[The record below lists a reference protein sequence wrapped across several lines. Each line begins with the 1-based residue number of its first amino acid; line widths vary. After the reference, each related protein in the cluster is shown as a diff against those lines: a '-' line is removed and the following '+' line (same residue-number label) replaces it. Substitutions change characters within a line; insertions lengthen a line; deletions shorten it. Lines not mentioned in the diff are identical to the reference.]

1 MGTQV
6 IYTGPRRVDL
16 GLDRT
21 NKIFTSRDD
30 IFPRVK
36 ELMEKDSAFAH
47 FFEDF
52 DKWAKKPAPGS
63 NAFAKAK
70 ISREPPVGRTLVHPP
85 LRRHR

>member
-1 MGTQV
+1 MRGFRGYLVQAQV
-6 IYTGPRRVDL
+6 RRESA
-16 GLDRT
+16 RR
-21 NKIFTSRDD
+21 RDD